1 LVAANNVIKVVRD
14 SLFLS
19 RFPIV
24 HLPFV
29 YLLAVVVAGFLIAAY
44 SRYTLRLPLY
54 KLILGSN
61 AFISNLIAF
70 WVLIVFFHFDW
81 AIYAFYVWSAMVG
94 VLSVAEFRKKLNEI
108 ARLLQDENG
117 EIQTEAINVVMI
129 QRATNILIATSQW
142 AFV

>member
-1 LVAANNVIKVVRD
+1 MFALLSFLVAANNVIKVVRD

-44 SRYTLRLPLY
+44 SRYALRLPLY

-61 AFISNLIAF
+61 AIIISNLIAF

-81 AIYAFYVWSAMVG
+81 AIYAFTSGPQWWVS
-94 VLSVAEFRKKLNEI
+94 FR
-108 ARLLQDENG
+108 
-117 EIQTEAINVVMI
+117 
-129 QRATNILIATSQW
+129 
-142 AFV
+142 

>member
-1 LVAANNVIKVVRD
+1 
-14 SLFLS
+14 
-19 RFPIV
+19 
-24 HLPFV
+24 
-29 YLLAVVVAGFLIAAY
+29 
-44 SRYTLRLPLY
+44 
-54 KLILGSN
+54 
-61 AFISNLIAF
+61 
-70 WVLIVFFHFDW
+70 
-81 AIYAFYVWSAMVG
+81 MVG